1 MTEEETNKYLDIYEN
16 YVEDLIRLDGN
27 NPNRYVRSARTIQD
41 QIDNYV
47 VGSLWHR
54 CSPGSEEC
62 GLWPRMPSLDND
74 PDGVIYAHI
83 GIDYYTINVFNPKW
97 EGKVMIISY
106 KRGTFL
112 DAV

>member
-1 MTEEETNKYLDIYEN
+1 MTEEETNKYFDIYEN
-16 YVEDLIRLDGN
+16 YVEDLIRLNGN
-27 NPNRYVRSARTIQD
+27 NPICYIRSARTIQD

-47 VGSLWHR
+47 IGSLWPR
-54 CSPGSEEC
+54 CSPSFGEC
-62 GLWPRMPSLDND
+62 GSWPRMPSLDND
-74 PDGVIYAHI
+74 LDGVIYAHI

>member
-1 MTEEETNKYLDIYEN
+1 MTEEETNKYFDIYEN

-27 NPNRYVRSARTIQD
+27 NPICYVRSTRTIQD
-41 QIDNYV
+41 QMDNYV
-47 VGSLWHR
+47 IGSLWPR

-62 GLWPRMPSLDND
+62 GLWPRMPSSDND

-83 GIDYYTINVFNPKW
+83 ERGRYLINVFNPKW
-97 EGKVMIISY
+97 EGKVMAIVY

>member
-1 MTEEETNKYLDIYEN
+1 MTAEETNKYFDIYEN
-16 YVEDLIRLDGN
+16 YVEDLIRLNGN
-27 NPNRYVRSARTIQD
+27 NPICYMRATRTIQD
-41 QIDNYV
+41 QLDNYV
-47 VGSLWHR
+47 IGSLWPR
-54 CSPGSEEC
+54 CRPSSGELGS
-62 GLWPRMPSLDND
+62 WPRMPSLDND
-74 PDGVIYAHI
+74 PDGVIYARI